1 MFVPP
6 ALATPNPQF
15 AADLISSEILA
26 ELPDGYIIRPLDLDD
41 FDRGYLETLAELT
54 TVGAVSKQMFADRF
68 AWMKA
73 RSNEMCCIVVVEP
86 GTGRIVGAG
95 CILMERKFIHECGLV
110 GHIEDIVVIIKQLVH
125 IGKTKGAYKVVL
137 TCSQKNVGF
146 YEKCGLEAKG
156 ASMAVYFH

>member
-86 GTGRIVGAG
+86 GTGRIVG
-95 CILMERKFIHECGLV
+95 
-110 GHIEDIVVIIKQLVH
+110 IIKQLVH